1 MLAEGKNEHKSIRRG
16 GGFGIPP
23 AHILEAL
30 SLREIF
36 HNVEHWQ
43 RRHVFN
49 VIFPN
54 EPLASV
60 FNSEDDPETLFKDT
74 VLHGKKV
81 NWGCKQGCQ
90 TVTLMRHFNRKVGSC
105 FDGSERFSIT
115 VIKYELTDP
124 SDIITAYP
132 SS

>member
-1 MLAEGKNEHKSIRRG
+1 M
-16 GGFGIPP
+16 
-23 AHILEAL
+23 
-30 SLREIF
+30 
-36 HNVEHWQ
+36 EHWK

-54 EPLASV
+54 EPPASV
-60 FNSEDDPETLFKDT
+60 FNSEDDTETLVKET
-74 VLHGKKV
+74 VLHGTKV

-90 TVTLMRHFNRKVGSC
+90 TVTIMHHFNRKVGSSS
-105 FDGSERFSIT
+105 DGSVCFSVS

-124 SDIITAYP
+124 SNIITAYP

>member
-1 MLAEGKNEHKSIRRG
+1 MHRILQLLFMHPSQSTIFMTKFYLNQVEVQKHILLCLQKGKMSIKAVRQS

-30 SLREIF
+30 SLRERF
-36 HNVEHWQ
+36 DVEYWK

-54 EPLASV
+54 EPPASV
-60 FNSEDDPETLFKDT
+60 FNSEDDGETLVKET

-90 TVTLMRHFNRKVGSC
+90 TVILMRYFN
-105 FDGSERFSIT
+105 
-115 VIKYELTDP
+115 
-124 SDIITAYP
+124 
-132 SS
+132 

>member
-1 MLAEGKNEHKSIRRG
+1 MSIKAVRRG
-16 GGFGIPP
+16 GGFSIPP

-30 SLREIF
+30 SLRERF
-36 HNVEHWQ
+36 HNVEHWK

-49 VIFPN
+49 VIFPS
-54 EPLASV
+54 EPPASV
-60 FNSEDDPETLFKDT
+60 FNSEDDAETLVKET

-90 TVTLMRHFNRKVGSC
+90 TVTLMCHFSRKVGSC
-105 FDGSERFSIT
+105 FDGSECFSVT
-115 VIKYELTDP
+115 VIRYELTDP

>member
-1 MLAEGKNEHKSIRRG
+1 MSFKAVRRDD
-16 GGFGIPP
+16 GFGSPP
-23 AHILEAL
+23 AHILEAF
-30 SLREIF
+30 SLREKF
-36 HNVEHWQ
+36 RSVEHWK

-60 FNSEDDPETLFKDT
+60 FNSEDDTETLVKET
-74 VLHGKKV
+74 VLHGIKV

-90 TVTLMRHFNRKVGSC
+90 TVTIMRHFNRKVGSSS
-105 FDGSERFSIT
+105 DGSECFSVT

-124 SDIITAYP
+124 TDIITAYP

>member
-1 MLAEGKNEHKSIRRG
+1 MLAKGKMSFKAVRRV
-16 GGFGIPP
+16 GGFGSPP
-23 AHILEAL
+23 AHILEAF
-30 SLREIF
+30 SFRDKF
-36 HNVEHWQ
+36 HNSEHWK

-60 FNSEDDPETLFKDT
+60 FNSEDEAETLVKET
-74 VLHGKKV
+74 VLHGKNV

-90 TVTLMRHFNRKVGSC
+90 TVTIMRHLNQKVGSSS
-105 FDGSERFSIT
+105 DGSDCFSVT
-115 VIKYELTDP
+115 VIKFEFTDP

-132 SS
+132 ST

>member
-1 MLAEGKNEHKSIRRG
+1 MSIKAVRRG

-30 SLREIF
+30 SLREKI
-36 HNVEHWQ
+36 HNVKHWK

-54 EPLASV
+54 EPPASV
-60 FNSEDDPETLFKDT
+60 FNSEDDAETLVKET

-81 NWGCKQGCQ
+81 NWGCKQGYQ
-90 TVTLMRHFNRKVGSC
+90 TVTLMRHFNQKVERGDMVYFCYCRKKV
-105 FDGSERFSIT
+105 RF
-115 VIKYELTDP
+115 K
-124 SDIITAYP
+124 SDCKL
-132 SS
+132 SSVLRMFNLCIRAN

>member
-1 MLAEGKNEHKSIRRG
+1 MLAKGKMSFKAVSRV
-16 GGFGIPP
+16 GGFGSPP
-23 AHILEAL
+23 AHILEAF
-30 SLREIF
+30 SFREKL
-36 HNVEHWQ
+36 HNVEHWK

-54 EPLASV
+54 EPPASI
-60 FNSEDDPETLFKDT
+60 FNSEDDAETLVKET
-74 VLHGKKV
+74 VLHGRKV

-90 TVTLMRHFNRKVGSC
+90 TVTITHHYNRKFGSSS
-105 FDGSERFSIT
+105 DGSECFSVT

-132 SS
+132 S

>member
-1 MLAEGKNEHKSIRRG
+1 MSIKAVRRG

-30 SLREIF
+30 SLRERF
-36 HNVEHWQ
+36 HNVEHWKM
-43 RRHVFN
+43 RRVFN

-54 EPLASV
+54 EPPTSV
-60 FNSEDDPETLFKDT
+60 FNSEDDTETLVKET

-90 TVTLMRHFNRKVGSC
+90 TVTLVRHFNRKVVSC
-105 FDGSERFSIT
+105 FYGSECFSGT

>member
-1 MLAEGKNEHKSIRRG
+1 MLAKGKMSFKAVRRA
-16 GGFGIPP
+16 GGFGLPP
-23 AHILEAL
+23 AHILEAF
-30 SLREIF
+30 SLRGKF
-36 HNVEHWQ
+36 HNVEHWK
-43 RRHVFN
+43 RSVFN

-60 FNSEDDPETLFKDT
+60 FNSEDDVETLVKET

-90 TVTLMRHFNRKVGSC
+90 TVTIMSHFNQKVGSSS
-105 FDGSERFSIT
+105 DGSECFSVT

-132 SS
+132 IS